1 MLNQFK
7 AETSA
12 LVLIDYQVG
21 TMQLIKNIHSD
32 VALRNA
38 VNLAKAAK
46 RLQMPVVLTTSQENN
61 VQGELAPVLQ
71 RILPEAFKSRVQ
83 RAGIVNAW
91 TDPNFRR
98 AVELTGRKQLVMGG
112 VTTDICLVF
121 PSISAVRGGYEVQ
134 AVMDASGSPFEIAE
148 DMSRRRMEREGV
160 WLTTTNTMIAE
171 LVQDWSSS
179 AGSELVK
186 LLMASAPMQPV
197 D

>member
-98 AVELTGRKQLVMGG
+98 AVELTGRKQMRSDRLM
-112 VTTDICLVF
+112 
-121 PSISAVRGGYEVQ
+121 
-134 AVMDASGSPFEIAE
+134 
-148 DMSRRRMEREGV
+148 RES
-160 WLTTTNTMIAE
+160 LTN
-171 LVQDWSSS
+171 
-179 AGSELVK
+179 G
-186 LLMASAPMQPV
+186 
-197 D
+197 